1 MDKTF
6 KHLILEN
13 TPDPNPHI
21 MNGVACYHMQFVE
34 KYLDNILTNLNKS
47 WPQGLEY
54 VGFERCTPFEE
65 YAEITNLKSK
75 NSKRIY
81 NLAKSNVYLVKY
93 WFKYKGEFLKDMN
106 DKPLPRY
113 IMLPYENESGIIY
126 LNGSCFHISPVLT
139 DNVLSPEYNGLF
151 VRLLRHKLN
160 FERHYFN
167 ITINGIRTVK
177 HIPCGRL
184 HEEKKNKDSVPKT
197 TKCKTTV
204 MHYLLGKYGFS
215 KTFEKYG
222 TCVPIIGTDDI
233 TSKKYPP
240 NEWVIFSSCGIKQ
253 KTCLDTNYIPSNI
266 KVVVPKSKCDRTMTI
281 MISSFFY
288 IVDHFT
294 NRIKPQYVNNCELWK
309 VLLGH
314 IISSGL
320 YNDGKLHDEIVEH
333 YNALDHYLDDIIIEK
348 LALDG
353 YKLDN
358 FYDLLSVIIYKIDDL
373 VILDDNK
380 KNIIFKKTLE
390 ILYYILFDI
399 FYGFFRTN
407 FELNRIANKKKKEGK
422 DLIEKEIITA
432 MNKFMK
438 PGAIH
443 KLRDK
448 NIAVSTVSD
457 SGDHKYPKIT
467 SVLSQQQTVSGNK
480 RNSGVRMSIKNI
492 NSVYSALGEIGSV
505 LFLAKSSVNPL
516 AKSNMFMSFDPL
528 HGKIIAKEKFKELR
542 ETTDSFLAKSFNFL
556 SDVVDE
562 EEDIEDETQSEEF
575 DED

>member
-6 KHLILEN
+6 KQLVLEN
-13 TPDPNPHI
+13 TPDPNPYI
-21 MNGVACYHMQFVE
+21 MDGLACYHMKFVE

-47 WPQGLEY
+47 WPKGLEY

-81 NLAKSNVYLVKY
+81 NLARSDIYLVKY
-93 WFKYKGEFLKDMN
+93 WFKYKGEFLKDIN

-113 IMLPYENESGIIY
+113 IMLPYVNEAGIIH

-167 ITINGIRTVK
+167 IVINGIQSVK

-184 HEEKKNKDSVPKT
+184 HEEKKNKDSVAKT
-197 TKCKTTV
+197 TKCKATV
-204 MHYLLGKYGFS
+204 MHYLLGKYGFTE
-215 KTFEKYG
+215 TFKKYG
-222 TCVPIIGTDDI
+222 SCVPIIGTHNI

-240 NEWVIFSSCGIKQ
+240 SEWVIFSSSGKKQ
-253 KTCLDTNYIPSNI
+253 KTCLDANYIPSDI
-266 KVVVPKSKCDRTMTI
+266 KIVVPKNKCDRTMII
-281 MISSFFY
+281 MVTSFFY
-288 IVDHFT
+288 IVDHFSK
-294 NRIKPQYVNNCELWK
+294 RIKPEYVDNCVLWK

-320 YNDGKLHDEIVEH
+320 YNEGKLHDEILEH
-333 YNALDHYLDDIIIEK
+333 YNALDNYLDDIIIEK

-353 YKLDN
+353 YKLNN
-358 FYDLLSVIIYKIDDL
+358 FYDLLGLIITKIDDL
-373 VILDDNK
+373 VIFDDSK
-380 KNIIFKKTLE
+380 KNIMFKKNLE

-422 DLIEKEIITA
+422 ELIEKEIIET

-438 PGAIH
+438 TGAIH
-443 KLRDK
+443 KLR
-448 NIAVSTVSD
+448 NNNTAVSTVSD
-457 SGDHKYPKIT
+457 PGDHKYPKIT
-467 SVLSQQQTVSGNK
+467 SVLAQQQTVSGNK
-480 RNSGVRMSIKNI
+480 RNSSVRMSLKNI
-492 NSVYSALGEIGSV
+492 TNIYSALSEVGSI
-505 LFLAKSSVNPL
+505 LFLAKSTVNPL
-516 AKSNMFMSFDPL
+516 TKSNMFMNFDPV
-528 HGKIIAKEKFKELR
+528 HGNIIAKEKFKKIR
-542 ETTDSFLAKSFNFL
+542 ESTDSSLAKSFNFL
-556 SDVVDE
+556 SNNSIE
-562 EEDIEDETQSEEF
+562 EEEIEDEAELEEF